1 MTRLTDEEVIM
12 ELKNFKSYKMNS
24 NQKQAIQNELNRLTS
39 EKSSSSH
46 QIFRFY
52 KPILSIIVL
61 LFLLVSGSYFAMNQ
75 SNENTVKYTTG
86 SGVFIHGDES
96 FQIKNSDD
104 FTMKKNK
111 DGSVFFMAD
120 GKKVGGIEPLT
131 EDEKMK
137 SIQTQNPF
145 ISQDLEGFRYS
156 GTYHLDH
163 QKTMDVVQI
172 HHYYF
177 NSPKSKLNYHVY
189 FYTPFFNGDT
199 AAELAHSFKI
209 YHNDK
214 LLQGNSEDWTL
225 STEFATPTFEVLLGE
240 KDRIGI
246 AGPPF
251 IAGKTDKYL
260 WHFFGSHNETEILTR
275 GDFKIMATNK
285 DSGEHERVLVQNSG
299 MVWSYKFQKDS
310 PLSPVEEVG
319 SIHSIPVNMKFSKS
333 GIYRLD
339 TYFGGE
345 WFDTIVVEVK

>member
-1 MTRLTDEEVIM
+1 MTRLTDEEVIT
-12 ELKNFKSYKMNS
+12 ELKNFTSYKMNS
-24 NQKQAIQNELNRLTS
+24 DQKQSIENELNRLS
-39 EKSSSSH
+39 SKKSSST
-46 QIFRFY
+46 IFRFY
-52 KPILSIIVL
+52 KPLLSVIVL

-75 SNENTVKYTTG
+75 AEDKTMKHTTG
-86 SGVFIHGDES
+86 SGIFLQGDET
-96 FQIKNSDD
+96 FKIKNSDD
-104 FTMKKNK
+104 FIMKRNK

-145 ISQDLEGFRYS
+145 VSQDLEGFRYS
-156 GTYHLDH
+156 GTYNLDH

-177 NSPKSKLNYHVY
+177 NSPHSKLNYHVY
-189 FYTPFFNGDT
+189 FHTPFFNEDT
-199 AAELAHSFKI
+199 AADFAHSFKI
-209 YHNDK
+209 YNDGK
-214 LLQGNSEDWTL
+214 LLQGSSEDWTL

-240 KDRIGI
+240 KDEIGI
-246 AGPPF
+246 AGPPL
-251 IAGKTDKYL
+251 IAGKTDKFL
-260 WHFFGSHNETEILTR
+260 WHFFGSHNEIEILTR
-275 GDFKIMATNK
+275 GDFKVIATNK
-285 DSGEHERVLVQNSG
+285 KSGEHERVLVQNSS

-310 PLSPVEEVG
+310 PLSPIEEVG

-345 WFDTIVVEVK
+345 RFGSIVVEVK

>member
-24 NQKQAIQNELNRLTS
+24 NQLQSIENELNQLSSENTS
-39 EKSSSSH
+39 STF
-46 QIFRFY
+46 IFRFY
-52 KPILSIIVL
+52 KPLLSMIVL
-61 LFLLVSGSYFAMNQ
+61 LLFLVSGSYFAMNQ
-75 SNENTVKYTTG
+75 TNENTGKYTTG
-86 SGVFIHGDES
+86 SGIFLHGDES
-96 FQIKNSDD
+96 FKMKNSDD
-104 FTMKKNK
+104 FIMKRNK

-145 ISQDLEGFRYS
+145 VSQDLEGFGYS
-156 GTYHLDH
+156 GTYNLDH

-177 NSPKSKLNYHVY
+177 KSPHSKLNYHVY

-199 AAELAHSFKI
+199 AAELAYSFKI
-209 YHNDK
+209 YNDGK
-214 LLQGNSEDWTL
+214 LLQGSDENWKL
-225 STEFATPTFEVLLGE
+225 STEFATPTFEVLVGK
-240 KDRIGI
+240 KDKIGI

-251 IAGKTDKYL
+251 IAGKTDKFL
-260 WHFFGSHNETEILTR
+260 WHFFGSHNEIEILTR

-310 PLSPVEEVG
+310 PLSPIEEVG

-345 WFDTIVVEVK
+345 RFGSIVVEVK